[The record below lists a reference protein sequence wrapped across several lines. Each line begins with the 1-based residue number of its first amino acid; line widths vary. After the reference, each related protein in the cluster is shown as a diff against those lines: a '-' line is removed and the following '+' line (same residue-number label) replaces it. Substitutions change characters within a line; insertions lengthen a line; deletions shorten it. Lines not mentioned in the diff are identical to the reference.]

1 MFTLGDEWDGKPLT
15 IDGRRIAILGDPHL
29 GRRFTTGVPLDRL
42 GEREIEIEAQF
53 LAHVHD
59 VAGVDMHVC
68 LGDLFDRPAV
78 SHHHVRHAALTYLAA
93 AHRNPKVTFVILAGN
108 HDLSRD
114 LEVTTAFEVLRL
126 ILSTAPNIQVVSRDA
141 QIIEGML
148 FVPWSPIM
156 NARAMVE
163 PVSKF
168 GRVPAAFGHWD
179 VVNPKSPDNL
189 IPPLDTPLVITGH
202 VHRRRVITHADQQ
215 ILVAGSMQ
223 PYAHG
228 EDWSGEMYWTGT
240 LEELG
245 ELSEADRRRR
255 CLRIVLEPGQR
266 MPTGIDAR
274 QITVMP
280 ARPDEGLL
288 AEIAGS
294 ADALDIPTIW
304 NEVMAAHSVPD
315 DLVQDLFNR
324 YKEKVNA

>member
-1 MFTLGDEWDGKPLT
+1 MFTLGDEWDGKPLA
-15 IDGRRIAILGDPHL
+15 IDGKRIAILGDPHL
-29 GRRFTTGVPLDRL
+29 GRRFTTGVPLARM

-53 LAHVHD
+53 MAHIDD
-59 VAGVDMHVC
+59 VEDVGMHVC

-93 AHRNPKVTFVILAGN
+93 AHRNPKVKFVILAGN

-114 LEVTTAFEVLRL
+114 LEVVTAFEVLRL
-126 ILSTAPNIQVVSRDA
+126 ILSTVPNIQVVNQDA
-141 QIIEGML
+141 QTIDGML

-163 PVSKF
+163 PVRKF
-168 GRVPAAFGHWD
+168 GPFPAAFGHWD
-179 VVNPKSPDNL
+179 VVNPKSDDNL
-189 IPPLDTPLVITGH
+189 IPPLDTPLIITGH

-228 EDWSGEMYWTGT
+228 EDWTGEMYWTGT
-240 LEELG
+240 LAELA
-245 ELSEADRRRR
+245 EMPDADRRRR
-255 CLRIVLEPGQR
+255 CLRVVLEPGQR
-266 MPTGIDAR
+266 LPTEIDAR
-274 QITVMP
+274 QLTALA

-304 NEVMAAHSVPD
+304 NEVMAAHAVPD
-315 DLVQDLFNR
+315 DLVQELFNQ